1 MLCGS
6 EYLST
11 LTANAAKNEKKNPA
25 DKRKMLPTCSK
36 ASLQE
41 GNTPAL

>member
-11 LTANAAKNEKKNPA
+11 LTANAAKNEKKPA
-25 DKRKMLPTCSK
+25 DKRKMLPTCLK
-36 ASLQE
+36 AALPE